1 MFSAYVAGISQPSSN
16 VARGI
21 RISQGPMLLGVVQ
34 VFLAKVA
41 RTTQGRIN
49 R

>member
-21 RISQGPMLLGVVQ
+21 RTSQGPQ
-34 VFLAKVA
+34 SY
-41 RTTQGRIN
+41 
-49 R
+49 